1 MTKVSVKTGDTV
13 LVNSGKDSGK
23 IGKVLAV
30 KKNKDHVRVVV
41 EGVNM
46 VKKHQKARTQTAPSG
61 IVEREGSIDASNVML
76 VDPKT
81 GKPTRVGYRVNED
94 GSKSRIAKRSGEVID
109 TVSKAKKGE

>member
-1 MTKVSVKTGDTV
+1 MAKSSVHVKKDDQV
-13 LVNSGKDSGK
+13 IVISGKDKGAK
-23 IGKVLAV
+23 GKVL
-30 KKNKDHVRVVV
+30 
-41 EGVNM
+41 M
-46 VKKHQKARTQTAPSG
+46 VDENKKHQKARTQTAPSG

-81 GKPTRVGYRVNED
+81 GKPTRVGYRINED

>member
-1 MTKVSVKTGDTV
+1 MAKSSVHVKKDDQV
-13 LVNSGKDSGK
+13 IVISGKDKGAQ
-23 IGKVLAV
+23 GKVLMV
-30 KKNKDHVRVVV
+30 DEKKGRVYV

-46 VKKHQKARTQTAPSG
+46 VKKHQKARNQAAPSG

-94 GSKSRIAKRSGEVID
+94 GSKSRIAKRSGEAID

>member
-1 MTKVSVKTGDTV
+1 MAKSSVHVKKDDQV
-13 LVNSGKDSGK
+13 IVISGKDKGAK
-23 IGKVLAV
+23 GKVLIV
-30 KKNKDHVRVVV
+30 DEKKGRVDV

-46 VKKHQKARTQTAPSG
+46 VKKHQKARSQNAPSG

-81 GKPTRVGYRVNED
+81 GKPTRVGYRINED

>member
-1 MTKVSVKTGDTV
+1 MAKSSVHVKKDDQV
-13 LVNSGKDSGK
+13 IVISGKDKGAK
-23 IGKVLAV
+23 GKVLM
-30 KKNKDHVRVVV
+30 V
-41 EGVNM
+41 E
-46 VKKHQKARTQTAPSG
+46 KARSQTAPSG

-81 GKPTRVGYRVNED
+81 GKPTRVGYRINED

>member
-1 MTKVSVKTGDTV
+1 MAKSSVHVKKDDQV
-13 LVNSGKDSGK
+13 IVISGKDKG
-23 IGKVLAV
+23 A
-30 KKNKDHVRVVV
+30 NV

-46 VKKHQKARTQTAPSG
+46 VKKHQKARSQTAPSG

-81 GKPTRVGYRVNED
+81 GKPTRVGYRINED

>member
-1 MTKVSVKTGDTV
+1 MAKSSVHVKKDDQV
-13 LVNSGKDSGK
+13 IVISGKDKGAK
-23 IGKVLAV
+23 GKVLMV
-30 KKNKDHVRVVV
+30 DEKKGRVYV

-61 IVEREGSIDASNVML
+61 IVESEGSIDASNVML

-81 GKPTRVGYRVNED
+81 GKPTRVGYRINED

>member
-1 MTKVSVKTGDTV
+1 MAKSSVHVKKDDQV
-13 LVNSGKDSGK
+13 IVISGKDKGAK
-23 IGKVLAV
+23 GKVLM
-30 KKNKDHVRVVV
+30 V

-81 GKPTRVGYRVNED
+81 GKPTRVGYRINED